1 MAEHDG
7 AFPIKEIE
15 LRVYAI
21 KSREM
26 IVIDLNE
33 NAEDTL
39 KKEFEEI
46 SNGIE
51 KSRFECNPSIDC
63 ETCSFS
69 NICNIS
75 STNDDKYRVFDDN
88 RSIILKNRFYDD
100 VPNYKI
106 IKLDN
111 IN

>member
-21 KSREM
+21 KSGEM

-51 KSRFECNPSIDC
+51 KFRFECNPSMDLKLAVFQI
-63 ETCSFS
+63 FA
-69 NICNIS
+69 IS
-75 STNDDKYRVFDDN
+75 VQQIMI
-88 RSIILKNRFYDD
+88 SIGYLT
-100 VPNYKI
+100 I
-106 IKLDN
+106 IVLLF
-111 IN
+111 